1 MAVLTTKDSTKLGIV
16 LITGVNEKGDDVK
29 KTMSLSKIK
38 VAASDDNLFAVAKA
52 IEPLLK
58 YPVVSIERNDVYTLA
73 NA

>member
-1 MAVLTTKDSTKLGIV
+1 MAVLTSKDSTKLSIV
-16 LITGVNEKGDDVK
+16 MITGVDEKGDDVK

-38 VAASDDNLFAVAKA
+38 VTASDDNLFAVAKA

-58 YPVVSIERNDVYTLA
+58 YPVASIEKNDVYTLA

>member
-16 LITGVNEKGDDVK
+16 MITGVDEKGDDVK

-38 VAASDDNLFAVAKA
+38 VAAADDNLFAVAKA

-58 YPVVSIERNDVYTLA
+58 YPVASIERNDVYTLA

>member
-38 VAASDDNLFAVAKA
+38 VTASDDNLFAVAKA

-58 YPVVSIERNDVYTLA
+58 YPVASIEKNDVYTLA